1 MVFQATGYNAKMK
14 LKLQLFTLLAFLL
27 ALAGCTAGDVSLP
40 TIVPLPTDTP
50 LVALTPSATLLP
62 TNTLAP
68 SPTPSPTLTPT
79 PEPVTYTVTE
89 NDDMFGVALRYGISL
104 DALKAA
110 NPTVIPNMMS
120 VGTVLIIPITPT
132 PPPTND
138 GQDSPTQTPDPLS
151 PLKLAM
157 APICYQDALGGAYCF
172 AQLENTSD
180 SPVENPSVRF
190 TLSGA
195 GSALEMDGILPL
207 NILPAHQTMPVV
219 AYFSAPIPEDF
230 EVRAQITDWLP
241 VMPDDARYLE
251 AEITSE
257 PPIIAEGANFAEV
270 AGVVEVSQGAA
281 DYVWVLGVIYDL
293 DGQVLGLR
301 RWEAEV
307 PLSAGSSIPFTIR
320 IYAMQGEIAELLL
333 FVEAHANIP

>member
-1 MVFQATGYNAKMK
+1 MDFQATGYNAKMK
-14 LKLQLFTLLAFLL
+14 FNLQALILLAFLP
-27 ALAGCTAGDVSLP
+27 AMAGCAAGGVGLP

-50 LVALTPSATLLP
+50 PVALTPSATLPP
-62 TNTLAP
+62 TDTLVP

-120 VGTVLIIPITPT
+120 VGTVLLIPITPT
-132 PPPTND
+132 PPSASADP
-138 GQDSPTQTPDPLS
+138 DSPTQTPDPLS

-172 AQLENTSD
+172 AQLENTSN
-180 SPVENPSVRF
+180 SPVENPSVHF
-190 TLSGA
+190 TLVGGGTS
-195 GSALEMDGILPL
+195 LEMDGILPL
-207 NILPAHQTMPVV
+207 NILPAQETMPAV
-219 AYFSAPIPEDF
+219 AYFSAPIPEAF
-230 EVRAQITDWLP
+230 EVKAQITDWLP

-251 AEITSE
+251 AEIKAE
-257 PPIIAEGANFAEV
+257 PPVIAEGANFEDA
-270 AGVVEVSQGAA
+270 AGFVEIPQGEA
-281 DYVWVLGVIYDL
+281 DYVWVLGVAFGL

-301 RWEAEV
+301 RWEAET
-307 PLSAGSSIPFTIR
+307 PLSIGASIPFTFR
-320 IYAMQGEIAELLL
+320 IYAMQGEIAELKL